1 MALVLNGSDTS
12 AGDDAGLGYTAAE
25 GLILT
30 GQGTTSDV
38 TIKNDADQTVLSI
51 PTGTTN
57 VGIGTTSPATELE
70 IYNAGFTAAQI
81 TSNSSSET
89 QLRFATNTAGRISNQ
104 ANTALIFDTNAT
116 ERVRISNDGK
126 VGIGTTSPA
135 STLDVLLAGNG
146 NISGPTSGVWAAR
159 VVNEQDSDTYN
170 GLAVQNRWAADSAF
184 ILEGAMGWNG
194 SSTGYFP
201 VFTIDGLGQ
210 AIFKPQRSEAMRITS
225 DGKVGIGTT
234 APDSLVEI
242 SSGGATTA
250 KVSTTVS
257 NSYAE
262 IIFEDGNAGYGFQV
276 RSDGAQSIA
285 TGSMVINDRDT
296 GSFPVVINE
305 GCATNTLKLSGGN
318 VSVGGALS
326 KGSGSFKIDHP
337 LESKKDTHYLAHSFV
352 EGAQADNIYRGKIN
366 LVNGTATVNVDTVS
380 NMTDGTFVAL
390 NRDIQCFTTN
400 ETGWTAV
407 KGSVSG
413 NLLTINAQDN
423 TCTDTISWLVIG
435 ERQDPHMYEVDWT
448 DEHGKVITE
457 PLKEE

>member
-12 AGDDAGLGYTAAE
+12 AGDDAGLGYTSTE
-25 GLILT
+25 GIIIT
-30 GQGTTSDV
+30 GQGSTSDV
-38 TIKNDADQTVLSI
+38 TIKNDADATVISI
-51 PTGTTN
+51 PTGTT
-57 VGIGTTSPATELE
+57 
-70 IYNAGFTAAQI
+70 
-81 TSNSSSET
+81 
-89 QLRFATNTAGRISNQ
+89 
-104 ANTALIFDTNAT
+104 
-116 ERVRISNDGK
+116 K
-126 VGIGTTSPA
+126 VGIGTTAAAVNLHVA
-135 STLDVLLAGNG
+135 SGADGVAARF
-146 NISGPTSGVWAAR
+146 SRTSGGGIVD
-159 VVNEQDSDTYN
+159 VENYN
-170 GLAVQNRWAADSAF
+170 GIGGIGTSDNIPFRFNTNNTERVR
-184 ILEGAMGWNG
+184 ILN
-194 SSTGYFP
+194 
-201 VFTIDGLGQ
+201 
-210 AIFKPQRSEAMRITS
+210 

-276 RSDGAQSIA
+276 RSDGAAGLA
-285 TGSMVINDRDT
+285 TGSMVINDRDSS
-296 GSFPVVINE
+296 SFPLVINE

-380 NMTDGTFVAL
+380 HMTDGTFVAL

-407 KGSVSG
+407 KGCVSG
-413 NLLTINAQDN
+413 NVLTINAQDN

-448 DEHGKVITE
+448 DENGKVITE
-457 PLKEE
+457 PLKEAG